1 MAEPQVP
8 VAAPPARG
16 VELRFVAGDDA
27 IMRGVA
33 DLCYETLHRPFG
45 VSRDDRWDETDP
57 ASLHLAALEG
67 GRLAGYARLLDEGR
81 RAHVRQVVVAEPF
94 RDRGVATAM
103 VSMLVDEARR
113 RGLSSVY
120 LNARRPAVAMY
131 ERLGFS
137 VTRGPFR
144 MGRTYLVH
152 FRMERRI

>member
-1 MAEPQVP
+1 VAEPKVP
-8 VAAPPARG
+8 IAAPPARG

-27 IMRGVA
+27 VMRAVA

-57 ASLHLAALEG
+57 GSLHLVAMDQEKF
-67 GRLAGYARLLDEGR
+67 AGYARLLDEGR
-81 RAHVRQVVVAEPF
+81 RAHVRQVVVAEPY
-94 RDRGVATAM
+94 RYRGIASAL
-103 VSMLVDEARR
+103 VSTLVDEARR
-113 RGLSSVY
+113 RGLRSVY